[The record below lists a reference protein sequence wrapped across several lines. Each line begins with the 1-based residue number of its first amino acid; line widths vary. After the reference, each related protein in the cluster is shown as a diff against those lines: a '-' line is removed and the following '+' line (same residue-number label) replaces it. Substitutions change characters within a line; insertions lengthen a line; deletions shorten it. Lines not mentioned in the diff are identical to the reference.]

1 MHEIRSRAEQAEM
14 ILLEITSD
22 SGKLMACEEKMS
34 QSAQTFADLNKLV
47 GAIQELEKELY
58 EAEYDYY
65 SVVADLLVDVL
76 EQMEKFEKFIAVPQV
91 AIVKEKVEAIQ
102 FELRRQV
109 QWSFREIG
117 QLISSEKYE
126 HENPA
131 ENSWDVDVSD
141 LSKIYM
147 VVDALGEKFRIDLLE
162 RFAQLQLIP
171 YEKMFQIGTKYAGLD
186 CLEQRYNWF
195 RYLLHVV
202 DEKLSNVVPSTWQV
216 EYHLFL
222 EFVRRTKKH
231 LFDILTQYEKETPD
245 LNSSQQ
251 VSILL
256 RIVKNVNSFEAEM
269 LKSFAKGGEE
279 KRMDESIKDAFDPF
293 LGGYVQLERQ
303 GLEELMDSLFKGEEN
318 AISATNPPSSPG
330 SQPAPPSAALTLPGE
345 PYDSSRKIFE
355 YIKGSLKRCTVF
367 STGLTFLSLSKEFRI
382 CLENYAM
389 YLKNRCPAALPQPK
403 PTKIPVYPFNKL
415 IESTLCRVVCT
426 GEYCIDT
433 IPALENLMK
442 SKIQPQY
449 ENQVDFQP
457 QIEKFMDT
465 ISFTMDVLSA
475 GEVHRM
481 DVDFQTM
488 KSIDWG
494 KIDNV
499 EDVGQYTK
507 HMLKICSD
515 CIPRIRL
522 SMSTVYFQQVCSRFA
537 STFLDGFLDTIWQL
551 KRINKNG
558 GGQLLLDLNGIKEY
572 LVKMPNVRLAEG
584 KDPLTISKPYHI
596 AVNAKVKKVENILK
610 LICTDEHMVEEM
622 FPELWP
628 DANRDEKDAILIL
641 KGQKNAF
648 DQVGDKMKEGFKDVG
663 QKVKDG
669 LKDVGGIKKVS
680 QGAVGDT
687 FSKVSVGFKSAF
699 GDIMSGN
706 LFQDGSTHSD
716 DNKSG
721 GSSHGASSLTSSA
734 VPSKP
739 KMDLKAGIGAAMAF
753 SKPKPTNTS
762 NHIGGNSVM
771 SPDKSKR

>member
-1 MHEIRSRAEQAEM
+1 M
-14 ILLEITSD
+14 ILLDITSD
-22 SGKLMACEEKMS
+22 SGKLAACEEKMS
-34 QSAQTFADLNKLV
+34 LSAQTFADLNKLV
-47 GAIQELEKELY
+47 ETIQELEKELY
-58 EAEYDYY
+58 GAEYEYY
-65 SVVADLLVDVL
+65 SIVADLLVDVL
-76 EQMEKFEKFIAVPQV
+76 EQMEKFEKYIAIPQV
-91 AIVKEKVEAIQ
+91 AIVKEKIEAIQ

-126 HENPA
+126 HENPS
-131 ENSWDVDVSD
+131 ENTWDVDVSD
-141 LSKIYM
+141 LTKVYM
-147 VVDALGEKFRIDLLE
+147 VVDALGEKFRKDLLE
-162 RFAQLQLIP
+162 RFAQLQLMP
-171 YEKMFQIGTKYAGLD
+171 YEKMFQFGTKYAGLD

-195 RYLLHVV
+195 RYLLQIV
-202 DEKLSNVVPSTWQV
+202 DEKLSNVLPAKWQV

-231 LFDILTQYEKETPD
+231 LFDVLTQYERETPD

-251 VSILL
+251 VTLL
-256 RIVKNVNSFEAEM
+256 LKVVKNVNNFEVEM
-269 LKSFAKGGEE
+269 LKTFARGGEE
-279 KRMDESIKDAFDPF
+279 KKMEESIKDAFDPF

-303 GLEELMDSLFKGEEN
+303 GLEELMDSLFRGEDN
-318 AISATNPPSSPG
+318 ASTVPNPPTSPG
-330 SQPAPPSAALTLPGE
+330 TQPAPSAAPVLPGE

-355 YIKGSLKRCTVF
+355 YIKGSFKRCTGF

-389 YLKNRCPAALPQPK
+389 YLKNRCPSPIPQPK

-415 IESTLCRVVCT
+415 IESTLCRVICT

-433 IPALENLMK
+433 IPALETMMK
-442 SKIQPQY
+442 AKIQPQY
-449 ENQVDFQP
+449 ESQVDFQP

-465 ISFTMDVLSA
+465 ISCTMDVLSA

-488 KSIDWG
+488 KSIDWAR
-494 KIDNV
+494 IDNV

-515 CIPRIRL
+515 CVPRIRM
-522 SMSTVYFQQVCSRFA
+522 SMSTVYFQQVCSRLA

-572 LVKMPNVRLAEG
+572 LVKMPNARLAEG
-584 KDPLTISKPYHI
+584 KDPIAISKPYTI
-596 AVNAKVKKVENILK
+596 AVNVKVKKIENILK
-610 LICTDEHMVEEM
+610 LICTDEHIVEEL
-622 FPELWP
+622 FPELLP
-628 DANRDEKDAILIL
+628 DATKEEKDSILIL

-663 QKVKDG
+663 QKMKDG

-706 LFQDGSTHSD
+706 IFQDGSTHSD
-716 DNKSG
+716 
-721 GSSHGASSLTSSA
+721 GSSHGNGTTAPPPK
-734 VPSKP
+734 PS
-739 KMDLKAGIGAAMAF
+739 LKAGIGAAMAF
-753 SKPKPTNTS
+753 TKPKPNTTSSQSTAS
-762 NHIGGNSVM
+762 NMM
-771 SPDKSKR
+771 SPADNRARR